1 MVFFFTG
8 EDGDRCWRKIS
19 LLSEKERDN
28 NLMPIS
34 PKERDS
40 GAEDC
45 DHLPSLLL
53 IESPLL
59 SLSAEEISSPDTCV
73 RVRACVRKD
82 KKSKVPFFSLI
93 RTRRGAVRTAGPRYR
108 QTRSFKAPKR
118 KQFFVFVCPPLKKK
132 EKEKG
137 AERSRWQDGHGSNDK
152 IVRPFVQG
160 VLWEGYCITNLKFI
174 IRPEKLAR
182 SLQN

>member
-118 KQFFVFVCPPLKKK
+118 KQFFLSLCVRLWRRRRRKREQREAGDRTDMVRMTKSFVPSFRVSF
-132 EKEKG
+132 
-137 AERSRWQDGHGSNDK
+137 ERD
-152 IVRPFVQG
+152 IV
-160 VLWEGYCITNLKFI
+160 
-174 IRPEKLAR
+174 
-182 SLQN
+182 